1 MSFKRVSLWFSS
13 LVKVEGKI
21 LSSLDLQTMA
31 WKEAISS
38 IMTKVEMS
46 KIVQLEMWFL
56 FHIWSGNFFAI
67 WIPSCNVYILAK
79 KFFTSNGNKCSTS
92 DGKKFSHLHISTFAI
107 IEETVFDS
115 EFFYWAINLYKH
127 HFNTILKQMDVR
139 SFLCFLDQ
147 KRSQEHSVSIF
158 VLTLYC

>member
-1 MSFKRVSLWFSS
+1 MCKKKQTLT
-13 LVKVEGKI
+13 KKII
-21 LSSLDLQTMA
+21 LS
-31 WKEAISS
+31 EAISS

-46 KIVQLEMWFL
+46 KEIICKPDF
-56 FHIWSGNFFAI
+56 FHIWSGKFFAI

-107 IEETVFDS
+107 IEETVFDL

-127 HFNTILKQMDVR
+127 HFNTILKQMDIR
-139 SFLCFLDQ
+139 SLLCFLDQ